1 MEVRNSSSYYK
12 VELLPHDPQW
22 IALYQ
27 SEASKLT
34 AIFGDELVAIDHIGS
49 TSVPTIK
56 AKPIID
62 ILIQVRTE
70 TLDNQIIT
78 QLDMAGYTER
88 NFNDG
93 KARRT
98 FNKDHNGL
106 RLFNV
111 HVVRQG
117 DAFGQRMHRFS
128 ELLREDEG
136 LAKQYEAL
144 KIETASIHKDSDS
157 YYKAKSFFIQNLMHE

>member
-1 MEVRNSSSYYK
+1 MKVRNSSSYYK
-12 VELLPHDPQW
+12 VELLPHDSQW

-62 ILIQVRTE
+62 ILIQTRTE
-70 TLDNQIIT
+70 TLDDQIIQ
-78 QLDMAGYTER
+78 QLDQAGYVER

-111 HVVRQG
+111 HVVKQG
-117 DAFGQRMHRFS
+117 DAFGQKMHRFS
-128 ELLREDEG
+128 ELLREDPI
-136 LAKQYEAL
+136 LAKQYETL
-144 KIETASIHKDSDS
+144 KIETALVHKDSDS
-157 YYKAKSFFIQNLMHE
+157 YYKAKSSFIENLVKE